1 MERTQL
7 SSGLTGIHHISAMTG
22 DAQSNID
29 FYTRLL
35 GMRIVK
41 KTVNQDAVDVYHLF
55 YADALGS
62 PGTDQPIARVVAK
75 NGSIEKRAVRLG
87 ISDRLRVEVLE
98 GLKEDDHVLIGP
110 ANGSGG

>member
-1 MERTQL
+1 L
-7 SSGLTGIHHISAMTG
+7 PVAAL
-22 DAQSNID
+22 
-29 FYTRLL
+29 
-35 GMRIVK
+35 
-41 KTVNQDAVDVYHLF
+41 
-55 YADALGS
+55 LGS

-75 NGSIEKRAVRLG
+75 NGAIEKRAVRLG